1 MCKGVRDKACMVSF
15 EQPSLVSGKQE
26 KTAPKGAE
34 HFDDGKKVRKEN
46 PASPHFG
53 VEEGNVSSD
62 IAVPEQRATTSQRTF
77 LVQHDTG
84 ALSTMLRREVEI
96 KARLREKLEK
106 EFREKD
112 ISKPPKLRY
121 ESVAGIDRALALA
134 EPAREKPIQ
143 PQVFRE
149 ARGKLVD
156 LLEKRN
162 KFVLSKKG
170 YEQYFTDKHLE
181 RKGFRQGNVGDCY
194 AVAALHALSESPNFE
209 MLVRSSCRRLP
220 DGTWKVRI
228 PLLDERGA
236 MISIS
241 PEEISSQRNTGF
253 LKWDDVEGLDRR
265 KVLHPLQGS
274 EGMRVL
280 EAAYIKAK
288 FGSVNR
294 LAAEGGYGNEVL
306 THLLG
311 KKQVIDTSFK
321 MVPSD
326 SISQQFQGKAGG
338 DTIPSIDRF
347 LREFDFETSLVTVNS
362 CAFTP
367 GRWDKIRQSFGF
379 PRIYYRGRGIE
390 KRFVRNHAYSLLKV
404 DQKKREVILTNPWDT
419 AEPIEL
425 SFDQLRENFRSVSAV
440 RLNHAKLLE
449 NAVSR
454 AE

>member
-1 MCKGVRDKACMVSF
+1 M
-15 EQPSLVSGKQE
+15 VSGKQE

-62 IAVPEQRATTSQRTF
+62 MAVPEQRATTSHRTF
-77 LVQHDTG
+77 LAQHDTG

-112 ISKPPKLRY
+112 VSKPPKLRH

-134 EPAREKPIQ
+134 EPAREKPIH

-253 LKWDDVEGLDRR
+253 LKWDDTRGLDRR

-311 KKQVIDTSFK
+311 KKQVIDTSFQ

-326 SISQQFQGKAGG
+326 SRGQQFQGKAEG

-347 LREFDFETSLVTVNS
+347 LREFDLETSLVTVNS
-362 CAFTP
+362 RAFTP

-379 PRIYYRGRGIE
+379 PRRIYYRGRGIE
-390 KRFVRNHAYSLLKV
+390 KRFVRNHVYSLLKV
-404 DQKKREVILTNPWDT
+404 DQKKRGVILTNPWDT

-449 NAVSR
+449 NAASR

>member
-1 MCKGVRDKACMVSF
+1 MVSF
-15 EQPSLVSGKQE
+15 EQSSPVLKKQE
-26 KTAPKGAE
+26 EAGLKEAGRL
-34 HFDDGKKVRKEN
+34 DGEKKVEGG
-46 PASPHFG
+46 SPVG
-53 VEEGNVSSD
+53 SYSGSEESAVSSD
-62 IAVPEQRATTSQRTF
+62 AAVPERKAATSHRTF
-77 LVQHDTG
+77 FVQHDTG
-84 ALSTMLRREVEI
+84 SLSKMDRWQVECQV
-96 KARLREKLEK
+96 RLHKKLEK

-112 ISKPPKLRY
+112 VSKPPKLRH

-134 EPAREKPIQ
+134 EPAREKPIH

-209 MLVRSSCRRLP
+209 MLVRSSCRRFP

-236 MISIS
+236 TVLIS

-253 LKWDDVEGLDRR
+253 LKWNDTRGLDRR

-274 EGMRVL
+274 EGVRVL

-294 LAAEGGYGNEVL
+294 LAAEGGYGNEAL

-311 KKQVIDTSFK
+311 KKQVIDTSFQ

-326 SISQQFQGKAGG
+326 SIAQQFQGKAGG
-338 DTIPSIDRF
+338 DTISSIDRF
-347 LREFDFETSLVTVNS
+347 LREFDLETSLVTVNS
-362 CAFTP
+362 REFTP
-367 GRWDKIRQSFGF
+367 GRWDKICRSFGF
-379 PRIYYRGRGIE
+379 QSYRGRGIK

-404 DQKKREVILTNPWDT
+404 DQKKRNVILANPWDT

-449 NAVSR
+449 NAASR

>member
-1 MCKGVRDKACMVSF
+1 MVSF
-15 EQPSLVSGKQE
+15 EQSSPVLKEQE
-26 KTAPKGAE
+26 EAGLKEVGRL
-34 HFDDGKKVRKEN
+34 DGEK
-46 PASPHFG
+46 G
-53 VEEGNVSSD
+53 VEGGNPVGSHSGSEESVVSSD
-62 IAVPEQRATTSQRTF
+62 AVVPERKSATSSQIF
-77 LVQHDTG
+77 FDQHDTG

-112 ISKPPKLRY
+112 VSKPPKLRH
-121 ESVAGIDRALALA
+121 ESAAGIDRALALA
-134 EPAREKPIQ
+134 EPAREKPIH

-149 ARGKLVD
+149 AREKLVD
-156 LLEKRN
+156 LLEKRD
-162 KFVLSKKG
+162 KFVLSEKG
-170 YEQYFTDKHLE
+170 YERYFTDKHLE

-209 MLVRSSCRRLP
+209 MLVRSSCRRFP

-236 MISIS
+236 TISIS

-265 KVLHPLQGS
+265 KVLRPLQGS

-294 LAAEGGYGNEVL
+294 LAAEGGHGNEVL

-311 KKQVIDTSFK
+311 KKQVIDTSFQ
-321 MVPSD
+321 MVSSD
-326 SISQQFQGKAGG
+326 SRGQKFQGKAEG
-338 DTIPSIDRF
+338 DMIPPIDRF
-347 LREFDFETSLVTVNS
+347 LREFDPETSLVTVS
-362 CAFTP
+362 SRAFTP
-367 GRWDKIRQSFGF
+367 GRWDRIRQSFGF

-404 DQKKREVILTNPWDT
+404 DQKKREVILANPWDT

-425 SFDQLRENFRSVSAV
+425 SFDQLRDNFERVSAV
-440 RLNHAKLLE
+440 RLDYTSLLE
-449 NAVSR
+449 NTVSHAKSGR
-454 AE
+454 GSLV

>member
-1 MCKGVRDKACMVSF
+1 MVSF
-15 EQPSLVSGKQE
+15 EQSSLVSGKQE

-62 IAVPEQRATTSQRTF
+62 MAVPEQRATTSHRTF
-77 LVQHDTG
+77 LAQHDTG

-112 ISKPPKLRY
+112 VSKPPKLRH

-134 EPAREKPIQ
+134 EPAREKPIH

-253 LKWDDVEGLDRR
+253 LKWDDTRGLDRR

-311 KKQVIDTSFK
+311 KKQVIDTSFQ

-326 SISQQFQGKAGG
+326 SRGQQFQGKAEG

-347 LREFDFETSLVTVNS
+347 LREFDLETSLVTVNS
-362 CAFTP
+362 RAFTP

-379 PRIYYRGRGIE
+379 PRRIYYRGRGIE
-390 KRFVRNHAYSLLKV
+390 KRFVRNHVYSLLKV
-404 DQKKREVILTNPWDT
+404 DQKKR
-419 AEPIEL
+419 
-425 SFDQLRENFRSVSAV
+425 
-440 RLNHAKLLE
+440 
-449 NAVSR
+449 
-454 AE
+454 

>member
-1 MCKGVRDKACMVSF
+1 MVSF
-15 EQPSLVSGKQE
+15 EQSSPVLKKQE
-26 KTAPKGAE
+26 EVGLKEARCL
-34 HFDDGKKVRKEN
+34 DGEKKVEGGG
-46 PASPHFG
+46 PIGSYSG
-53 VEEGNVSSD
+53 SEESAVSSD
-62 IAVPEQRATTSQRTF
+62 AAVPERKAATSQRTF

-112 ISKPPKLRY
+112 VSKPPKLRY

-134 EPAREKPIQ
+134 EPAREKPIH

-181 RKGFRQGNVGDCY
+181 HKGFRQGNVGDCY

-236 MISIS
+236 TISIS

-253 LKWDDVEGLDRR
+253 LKWDDAEGLDRR

-311 KKQVIDTSFK
+311 KKQVIDTSFQI
-321 MVPSD
+321 PSD
-326 SISQQFQGKAGG
+326 SIAQQFQEKAGG

-347 LREFDFETSLVTVNS
+347 LREFDLETSLVTVNS
-362 CAFTP
+362 RAFTP
-367 GRWDKIRQSFGF
+367 GRWDKIRKSFGF
-379 PRIYYRGRGIE
+379 PRMYYQGRGTK
-390 KRFVRNHAYSLLKV
+390 KRFVINHAYSLLKV
-404 DQKKREVILTNPWDT
+404 DQKKRGVILMNPWDT

-449 NAVSR
+449 NAASR

>member
-1 MCKGVRDKACMVSF
+1 MASF
-15 EQPSLVSGKQE
+15 EQSSPVLKEQEEAGPKEVGRLDGEKRVEGGSLAGSYSGI
-26 KTAPKGAE
+26 
-34 HFDDGKKVRKEN
+34 
-46 PASPHFG
+46 
-53 VEEGNVSSD
+53 EERTVSSD
-62 IAVPEQRATTSQRTF
+62 AAVPERKAATSQRTF

-84 ALSTMLRREVEI
+84 TLSTMLRREVEI

-112 ISKPPKLRY
+112 VSKPPKLRH
-121 ESVAGIDRALALA
+121 ESVAGIDRALALV
-134 EPAREKPIQ
+134 ELAREKSIH

-149 ARGKLVD
+149 AREKLVG
-156 LLEKRN
+156 LLEKRGR
-162 KFVLSKKG
+162 FVLPKRD
-170 YEQYFTDKHLE
+170 YERYFTDKHLE

-194 AVAALHALSESPNFE
+194 AVAALHSLSESPNFE

-220 DGTWKVRI
+220 DGIWKVRI

-253 LKWDDVEGLDRR
+253 LKWDDAEGLDRR

-288 FGSVNR
+288 FGSVDR
-294 LAAEGGYGNEVL
+294 LVAEGGYGNEVL

-311 KKQVIDTSFK
+311 KRQVIDTSFQ

-326 SISQQFQGKAGG
+326 SRGQQFQGKAEG
-338 DTIPSIDRF
+338 DTISSIDRF
-347 LREFDFETSLVTVNS
+347 LREFDPETSLVTVS
-362 CAFTP
+362 SRAFTP
-367 GRWDKIRQSFGF
+367 GRWDKICRSLGF
-379 PRIYYRGRGIE
+379 PRQYYQGRGTE

-404 DQKKREVILTNPWDT
+404 DQKKRNVILANPWNT
-419 AEPIEL
+419 VEPIEL
-425 SFDQLRENFRSVSAV
+425 SFDQLRENFRRIGAV

-449 NAVSR
+449 NAASR

>member
-1 MCKGVRDKACMVSF
+1 MVSF
-15 EQPSLVSGKQE
+15 EQSSPVLKKQE
-26 KTAPKGAE
+26 EAGPKEVG
-34 HFDDGKKVRKEN
+34 HFDGEKRVEGGN
-46 PASPHFG
+46 PVGSYSG
-53 VEEGNVSSD
+53 SEESAVSSD
-62 IAVPEQRATTSQRTF
+62 AAVPERKAATSQRTF

-84 ALSTMLRREVEI
+84 TLSTMLRREMEI

-106 EFREKD
+106 EFQEKD
-112 ISKPPKLRY
+112 VSKPPKLRH

-134 EPAREKPIQ
+134 ELAREKSIH

-149 ARGKLVD
+149 AREKLVG
-156 LLEKRN
+156 LLEKRGR
-162 KFVLSKKG
+162 FVLPKRD
-170 YEQYFTDKHLE
+170 YERYFTDKHLE

-194 AVAALHALSESPNFE
+194 AVAALHSLSESPNFE

-220 DGTWKVRI
+220 DGIWKVRI

-253 LKWDDVEGLDRR
+253 LKWDDAEGLDRR

-326 SISQQFQGKAGG
+326 SISQQFQGKSGG

>member
-1 MCKGVRDKACMVSF
+1 MVSF
-15 EQPSLVSGKQE
+15 EQSSPVLKEQEEAGPKEVGRLDGEKRVEGESPVGSYSG
-26 KTAPKGAE
+26 
-34 HFDDGKKVRKEN
+34 
-46 PASPHFG
+46 S
-53 VEEGNVSSD
+53 EESAVSSD
-62 IAVPEQRATTSQRTF
+62 AVVPERKAATSQRTF
-77 LVQHDTG
+77 LAQHDTE

-112 ISKPPKLRY
+112 VSKPPKLRH
-121 ESVAGIDRALALA
+121 ESVAGIDRALALV
-134 EPAREKPIQ
+134 ELAREKSIH

-156 LLEKRN
+156 LLEKRGR
-162 KFVLSKKG
+162 FVLPKKD
-170 YEQYFTDKHLE
+170 YERYFTDKHLE

-194 AVAALHALSESPNFE
+194 AVAALHVLSESPNFE
-209 MLVRSSCRRLP
+209 MLVRSSCQRLP

-228 PLLDERGA
+228 PLLDERGVT
-236 MISIS
+236 ISIS

-253 LKWDDVEGLDRR
+253 LRRSDIWGLDRR

-306 THLLG
+306 THFLG

-326 SISQQFQGKAGG
+326 SGGQQFQGKAGG

-347 LREFDFETSLVTVNS
+347 LREFDLETSLVTVNS
-362 CAFTP
+362 RAFTF
-367 GRWDKIRQSFGF
+367 GRWDKIRRLFGF
-379 PRIYYRGRGIE
+379 PRIYYRGRGTE

-404 DQKKREVILTNPWDT
+404 DQKKRNVILANPWNT
-419 AEPIEL
+419 VEPIEL

-449 NAVSR
+449 NAASR

>member
-1 MCKGVRDKACMVSF
+1 MRKGVRDKAYMVSF

-26 KTAPKGAE
+26 KTVPKGAE
-34 HFDDGKKVRKEN
+34 YFDDGKKVRKEN
-46 PASPHFG
+46 PVSPHFG

-62 IAVPEQRATTSQRTF
+62 MAVPEQKAATSQRTF
-77 LVQHDTG
+77 FAQHDTG
-84 ALSTMLRREVEI
+84 ALSTMFRREVEI
-96 KARLREKLEK
+96 KARLHEKLEK

-112 ISKPPKLRY
+112 VSKPPKLRY

-162 KFVLSKKG
+162 KFVLSKKD

-194 AVAALHALSESPNFE
+194 AVAALHVLSESPNFE

-236 MISIS
+236 TTSIS
-241 PEEISSQRNTGF
+241 PEEISSQCNTGF
-253 LKWDDVEGLDRR
+253 LRWNSKKGLDRR
-265 KVLHPLQGS
+265 RVLHPLQGS

-280 EAAYIKAK
+280 ETAYIKAK

-294 LAAEGGYGNEVL
+294 LAAEGGYGNGVL

-311 KKQVIDTSFK
+311 KKQVIDTSFQI
-321 MVPSD
+321 PSD
-326 SISQQFQGKAGG
+326 SRGQQFQEKAGG

-347 LREFDFETSLVTVNS
+347 LREFDLETSLVTVNS
-362 CAFTP
+362 RAFTP
-367 GRWDKIRQSFGF
+367 ERWYKIRRSFGF
-379 PRIYYRGRGIE
+379 PTRMYYQGRGTE
-390 KRFVRNHAYSLLKV
+390 KRFVINHAYSLLKV
-404 DQKKREVILTNPWDT
+404 DQKKRKVILTNPWDT

-449 NAVSR
+449 NAASR

>member
-1 MCKGVRDKACMVSF
+1 MVSF
-15 EQPSLVSGKQE
+15 EQSSLVSGKQE

-62 IAVPEQRATTSQRTF
+62 MAVPEQRATTSHRTF
-77 LVQHDTG
+77 LAQHDTG

-112 ISKPPKLRY
+112 VSKPPKLRH

-134 EPAREKPIQ
+134 EPAREKPIH

-253 LKWDDVEGLDRR
+253 LKWDDTRGLDRR

-311 KKQVIDTSFK
+311 KKQVIDTSFQ

-326 SISQQFQGKAGG
+326 SRGQQFQGKAEG

-347 LREFDFETSLVTVNS
+347 LREFDLETSLVTVNS
-362 CAFTP
+362 RAFTP

-379 PRIYYRGRGIE
+379 PRRIYYRGRGIE
-390 KRFVRNHAYSLLKV
+390 KRFVRNHVYSLLKV
-404 DQKKREVILTNPWDT
+404 DQKKRGVILTNPWDT

-449 NAVSR
+449 NAASR